1 VSFELFQFIVGR
13 SRSSS
18 FIIRNLAVSK
28 THCIFKKTDGIWT
41 VCDKVGH
48 TVINIVY
55 CIKYIHTNSIRAEYL
70 LSCDYC

>member
-1 VSFELFQFIVGR
+1 MLHSVEGMGEFEGAVLIGSEVCEYPRIDIIHPEFIVGR

-41 VCDKVGH
+41 VSDKQ
-48 TVINIVY
+48 
-55 CIKYIHTNSIRAEYL
+55 
-70 LSCDYC
+70 